1 MNNNGSKNSELKSSV
16 GTTYLKD
23 LQEVGQS
30 CVCTLP
36 NVVRIYIKE
45 MMGSEAKDP
54 SPCCMA
60 TRSGGKVAAVFRRGL
75 GGIFGKKK
83 KTFLFLSPC
92 IVPQAIERPDVH
104 LRAEKIA
111 AFSAPL
117 LRIFLF

>member
-1 MNNNGSKNSELKSSV
+1 VNNNGSKNSELKSSV

-23 LQEVGQS
+23 LQEVGQC

-60 TRSGGKVAAVFRRGL
+60 TRSGGKVAAVYRRGL
-75 GGIFGKKK
+75 EFFEKKQ
-83 KTFLFLSPC
+83 TFFIS
-92 IVPQAIERPDVH
+92 
-104 LRAEKIA
+104 
-111 AFSAPL
+111 FSL
-117 LRIFLF
+117 DYTV